1 MIDPQDYRDRFPI
14 LSTCTYLINHSLA
27 AMPAAAEER
36 VLEYTRMW
44 RERGIRSW
52 GDGWWD
58 MAWTVGDQLGRIMG
72 APADSIVMHQNVTV
86 AEAVVLSC
94 FATPGARNRIV
105 YEAANFPSVRYLYQA
120 QPSLDVVAVE
130 DDAAIVD
137 AIDERT
143 LLVPISHVLFK
154 NGEIQDIEP
163 IVRRAREVGAHVILD
178 CYQSAAIV
186 PFDLT
191 ELGVDFAVGGS
202 VKWLC
207 GGPGAGWLYVRPD
220 LAERL
225 EPTLVGWQGHARPF
239 AFEPE
244 LEYAAVGAR
253 RFLTGTPNVPA
264 LYAATAGYDVIEE
277 VGVPAIRERSL
288 VLTTLLIAECD
299 AAGLPIVS
307 PRDPARRG
315 GTVTVS
321 TPDHAAVHKELGER
335 GIICDFR
342 PDPEGGVRLGP
353 HFFNT
358 EDEVRHAVAELADI
372 VATRAYEKH
381 AGAVGRF

>member
-1 MIDPQDYRDRFPI
+1 VIDAARYRGRFPI
-14 LSTCTYLINHSLA
+14 LETCTYLINHSLA
-27 AMPAAAEER
+27 AMPAAAEDNLR
-36 VLEYTRMW
+36 EYARMW

-52 GDGWWD
+52 GEGWWE
-58 MAWTVGDQLGRIMG
+58 MPVTVGDQLGRILG
-72 APADSIVMHQNVTV
+72 APPGSIVMHQNVTV

-94 FATPGARNRIV
+94 FAGEGGGRRRIV
-105 YEAANFPSVRYLYQA
+105 YEEANFPSVRYLYQA
-120 QPSLDVVAVE
+120 QPGLEVVAVE
-130 DDAAIVD
+130 DGAAIAD

-154 NGEIQDIEP
+154 NGEIQDLEP
-163 IVRRAREVGAHVILD
+163 ILRAAREAGAYVVLD
-178 CYQSAAIV
+178 CYQSAGVV

-220 LAERL
+220 VAERL
-225 EPTLVGWQGHARPF
+225 EPTFVGWQAHARPF

-244 LEYAAVGAR
+244 LEYATGAR

-277 VGVPAIRERSL
+277 LGVPAIRERSL
-288 VLTTLLIAECD
+288 ALTQLLIDLCD
-299 AAGLPIVS
+299 DAGLEVVS
-307 PRDPARRG
+307 PCEPERRG

-321 TPDHAAVHKELGER
+321 TPDHAACHRELGER
-335 GIICDFR
+335 GIVCDFR
-342 PDPEGGVRLGP
+342 PDPSGGVRLGP

-358 EDEVRHAVAELADI
+358 EEEVRHAVSELADI
-372 VATRAYEKH
+372 VAS
-381 AGAVGRF
+381 GAFERHLGAATPF

>member
-1 MIDPQDYRDRFPI
+1 
-14 LSTCTYLINHSLA
+14 
-27 AMPAAAEER
+27 
-36 VLEYTRMW
+36 
-44 RERGIRSW
+44 
-52 GDGWWD
+52 
-58 MAWTVGDQLGRIMG
+58 
-72 APADSIVMHQNVTV
+72 MHQNVTV
-86 AEAVVLSC
+86 AEAIVLSC
-94 FATPGARNRIV
+94 FRVGERNRIV
-105 YEAANFPSVRYLYQA
+105 YEEANFPSVRYLYQA
-120 QPSLDVVAVE
+120 QPSLTVVAVE
-130 DDAAIVD
+130 DDAAIAE

-154 NGEIQDIEP
+154 NGEIQDVEP
-163 IVRRAREVGAHVILD
+163 IVRRARETGAFVVLD
-178 CYQSAAIV
+178 CYQSAGVV

-225 EPTLVGWQGHARPF
+225 EPALVGWQGHARPF

-244 LEYAAVGAR
+244 LEYATGAR

-277 VGVPAIRERSL
+277 VGVPRIRERSL
-288 VLTTLLIAECD
+288 ALTQLLIDLCD
-299 AAGLPIVS
+299 GAGLEVVS
-307 PRDPARRG
+307 PREPDRRG

-321 TPDHAAVHKELGER
+321 TPDHAACHAELGER
-335 GIICDFR
+335 GIVCDFR
-342 PDPEGGVRLGP
+342 PDPMGGVRLGP

-358 EDEVRHAVAELADI
+358 EDEVRHAISTLADI
-372 VATRAYEKH
+372 VATGAYEQH
-381 AGAVGRF
+381 AGAPSLF

>member
-1 MIDPQDYRDRFPI
+1 VIDPARYRDRFPI
-14 LSTCTYLINHSLA
+14 LETCTYLINHSLA
-27 AMPAAAEER
+27 AMPAAAEDNLR
-36 VLEYTRMW
+36 EYARMW

-52 GDGWWD
+52 GEGWWE
-58 MAWTVGDQLGRIMG
+58 MPVTVGDQLGRILG
-72 APADSIVMHQNVTV
+72 APPGSIVMHQNVTV

-94 FATPGARNRIV
+94 FAGEGGERKRVV
-105 YEAANFPSVRYLYQA
+105 YEEANFPSVRYLYQA
-120 QPSLDVVAVE
+120 QPGLEVVVVE
-130 DDAAIVD
+130 DGAAIVD

-154 NGEIQDIEP
+154 NGEIQDVEP
-163 IVRRAREVGAHVILD
+163 IVRRAREAGACVVLD
-178 CYQSAAIV
+178 CYQSAGVV

-191 ELGVDFAVGGS
+191 GLGVDFAVGGS

-220 LAERL
+220 VAERL
-225 EPTLVGWQGHARPF
+225 EPTLVGWQAHARPF

-244 LEYAAVGAR
+244 LEYATGAR

-277 VGVPAIRERSL
+277 AGVPAIRERSL
-288 VLTTLLIAECD
+288 SLTQLLIDLCD
-299 AAGLPIVS
+299 EAGLEVVS
-307 PRDPARRG
+307 PREPARRG

-321 TPDHAAVHKELGER
+321 TPDHAACHRELGER
-335 GIICDFR
+335 GIVCDFR
-342 PDPEGGVRLGP
+342 PDPSGGVRLGP

-358 EDEVRHAVAELADI
+358 EEEVRHAVSELADI
-372 VATRAYEKH
+372 VAN
-381 AGAVGRF
+381 GAFERHLGAPTPF